1 MRSWKGI
8 EILKNRI
15 AFIIVLG
22 IVIIMLFP
30 IIWMVTTS
38 FKNSVDSMSI
48 PPKWFFQPTAENYES
63 ILKNQD
69 FINAFKNSL
78 LVAGIS
84 LAIVLIIGLPGA
96 YALERFNFKRKK
108 DLAFWILSTRMAPP
122 IGVLL
127 PFYLMFRR
135 FNLTDTRISL
145 ILMHIT
151 INLALTIWV
160 MRGFFRE
167 IPYELEES
175 AQIDGCS
182 TLGSF
187 FKIILPLSING
198 IISTAILG
206 FIFSWNDFIFASVLA
221 GGSSR
226 TLPVVVARFIG
237 YYEIKWGELSAGG
250 VVAIIPAII
259 FIGFVQKYLV
269 RGLTF
274 GALKE

>member
-8 EILKNRI
+8 EILKDRV
-15 AFIIVLG
+15 AFIVILC

-30 IIWMVTTS
+30 IIWMITTS

-48 PPKWFFQPTAENYES
+48 PPKWVFNPTIENYVS
-63 ILKNQD
+63 ILKNRD

-78 LVAGIS
+78 IVAAVS
-84 LAIVLIIGLPGA
+84 LAVVLTIGLPSA
-96 YALERFNFKRKK
+96 YALERFNFKRKR

-182 TLGSF
+182 TLGAF

-221 GGSSR
+221 GGNSR

>member
-1 MRSWKGI
+1 
-8 EILKNRI
+8 
-15 AFIIVLG
+15 
-22 IVIIMLFP
+22 
-30 IIWMVTTS
+30 
-38 FKNSVDSMSI
+38 
-48 PPKWFFQPTAENYES
+48 
-63 ILKNQD
+63 
-69 FINAFKNSL
+69 
-78 LVAGIS
+78 
-84 LAIVLIIGLPGA
+84 
-96 YALERFNFKRKK
+96 
-108 DLAFWILSTRMAPP
+108 
-122 IGVLL
+122 
-127 PFYLMFRR
+127 
-135 FNLTDTRISL
+135 
-145 ILMHIT
+145 
-151 INLALTIWV
+151 

-221 GGSSR
+221 GGNSR

>member
-8 EILKNRI
+8 EILKDRV
-15 AFIIVLG
+15 AFIVILC

-30 IIWMVTTS
+30 IIWMITTS

-48 PPKWFFQPTAENYES
+48 PPKWVFNPTIENYVS
-63 ILKNQD
+63 ILKNRD

-78 LVAGIS
+78 IVAAVS
-84 LAIVLIIGLPGA
+84 LAVVLTIGLPSA
-96 YALERFNFKRKK
+96 YALERFNFKRKR

-182 TLGSF
+182 TLGAF

-198 IISTAILG
+198 IISTTILG

-221 GGSSR
+221 GGNSR